1 MNCDVSLLH
10 YSYYRSREAVLVNFR
25 LRLKKLCYYNLLLIM
40 VLCLYMNSTVVLVG
54 LPYTLSTLLL
64 FDFALLCLAVFF
76 SVHYLFVYYIFQPYN
91 EQFDMKNP
99 FMSILNGLVYLFCY
113 FCMQLEGSLLFVS
126 GVLAATLLYIP
137 IALLLVYRLAPK
149 TFHLK

>member
-1 MNCDVSLLH
+1 MAGTDIVMKKPVSYTHLDV
-10 YSYYRSREAVLVNFR
+10 YKRQ
-25 LRLKKLCYYNLLLIM
+25 
-40 VLCLYMNSTVVLVG
+40 YMNSTVVLVG

-99 FMSILNGLVYLFCY
+99 FMSIQMCIRD
-113 FCMQLEGSLLFVS
+113 S
-126 GVLAATLLYIP
+126 GYAYYDNRAGQR
-137 IALLLVYRLAPK
+137 AL
-149 TFHLK
+149 